1 MELNFSK
8 KTRKIVASLLAVAI
22 LLGVLPVSGL
32 TGNSSGTEGNNGSAN
47 TIFVKSYHQ
56 PVLFDSNGNVK
67 SVLTKKDGTYTGT
80 NVNSSDQ
87 IVFLRNDVAKEITVG
102 NTIVFYKKSSNT
114 STTDDAEPYDRIHVW
129 KENGESY
136 KEWKSDDAIMKKY
149 SGNLYYYIY
158 PSDKNKVIFHNGLND
173 DEVGVKKSKEWD
185 LNEWQVYTKNGL
197 AGSLLN
203 TLPTCKVGDNNAFSY
218 YSGKIT
224 SEKIEKS
231 DKFGATVTDVAG
243 NESDVF
249 KNDKITFYKFLT
261 SKENS
266 EALIDNVKVN
276 DVDGFKGVVTAKKLK
291 EDCTEV
297 EYTYTYTDNT
307 YGIKFTDTKT
317 VNYTFETP
325 LSVSGEWNVKVSD
338 KEVTDEDN
346 KLYYKDE
353 TSFNKITVSFD
364 NAKVTYGGK
373 EISGATNDSA
383 TEDGSLKSE
392 YFLNDKEV
400 SSAHL
405 NIQTDSNKSKDEN
418 ILKVKYSYTVN
429 GKTYETFETFTFYC
443 YVDSTAP
450 EITSFEFATVE
461 SDVDKVLSFL
471 TFGIYNNDQ
480 VVVTVNAEDK
490 NISSGIKKV
499 SLYNGED
506 GITADD
512 NDYTYENGVFSQTF
526 TLACGENE
534 FNQYMLTAK
543 AWDNVNNESASYT
556 FEKTDKAEDL
566 YSKGLKAKPSDSA
579 DTEVVTNTI
588 APIVTSI
595 TSKEYGSVK
604 YTKANKTEWYSGNV
618 EFNISAKDSTDDNYH
633 TGIKS
638 VTATFNGTDVS
649 EKLKGLP
656 VFTAEKVESV
666 NDITFNTEGLN
677 LNEGTNTVEVTV
689 VNNSG
694 MSSTKKYEVYVD
706 TIKPEVSQFEFKTV
720 KSDVDKILSFLT
732 FGIYNNE
739 KIQVTVSAYDVNNAE
754 NAKSGIDYLEENHAE
769 IQLYNGGEKIA
780 ADDNSYSYDE
790 NGVLSRTFT
799 LACGENEFKQY
810 MLTAKAWDNV
820 HNESVSYTFEKPD
833 KAEDLYSKELKA
845 KPSDSADIEVVTNTI
860 APIVTEIKSNAYG
873 ESSVK
878 YTDDGK
884 EWYSG
889 DIQFSI
895 SAKDST
901 DDKYHTGIKKVT
913 ATFNGTD
920 VSKKLKGL
928 PVFTAEKV
936 ESVNDITF
944 NTEGLNLNEGTNT
957 VEVTVVNNSGMSST
971 KKYEVYVDT
980 IKPEVSQFE
989 FKTVKSDVD
998 KILSFLTFG
1007 IYNNEK
1013 IQVTVSAY
1021 DVNNAE
1027 NAKSGIDYLEENHAE
1042 IQLYNGGEKIA
1053 ADDNS
1058 YSYDENGVLSRTF
1071 TLACGENEFKQYM
1084 LTAKAWDNVHNE
1096 SVSYTFEKPDKAE
1109 DLYSKGLKAKQ
1120 SDSADTEV
1128 VTNTIAPIVTSITS
1142 KAYGDDSV
1150 KYTDSENREWYS
1162 NNIQFNISADDSEV
1176 ANHHTG
1182 IKSVTATFN
1191 GTDVSEKL
1199 KGLPVFTA
1207 EKVESVN
1214 DITFNTEGLNLN
1226 EGTNTVEVTVVNN
1239 SGMSSTKKYEVYVD
1253 TIKPEVSQFEFKTVK
1268 SDVDKILSFLTF
1280 GIYNNEKIQVTV
1292 SAYDVNNA
1300 ENAKSGIDYLEE
1312 NHAEIQLYNGGEK
1325 IAADDNSYSYDEN
1338 GVLSRTFTLACGEN
1352 EFKQYMLTAKA
1363 WDNVHNESESYTFE
1377 KPDKAEDLYSKELK
1391 AKPSDSADTEVV
1403 TNTIKPIVTSII
1415 SEENG
1420 NTKKYTDENSGKEW
1434 YSGDDIN
1441 FFISAEDSEDYE
1453 HHTGIK
1459 SITAK
1464 LNGTGVDLQIY
1475 DYNKSKYI
1483 DLPDNYFSENDVE
1496 WINEVTFN
1504 TKGMKLNEG
1513 ENTIEVKV
1521 INNSGMSASKPY
1533 KFYIDRTAP
1542 TIEKFTIITDE
1553 QSEDT
1558 GRVLTNREFEK
1569 QEYRYYFN
1577 KDTKITVSAKDIG
1590 SGVSSISLITKDI
1603 SGNEEQENATAS
1615 NFSTDGSV
1623 TFTVKAEFKGE
1634 IYAYAVDR
1642 VENEGEKKKPD
1653 DLIVET
1659 QQHHNGNASVTMS
1672 RAKASYKDNSG
1683 LDLYSGN
1690 VNARVVFEDAYA
1702 GIKDAEIK
1710 VSDYTNTV
1718 TNTISV
1724 SVDNNGNIT
1733 SSGNGSV
1740 TVTGTK
1746 AKNTNDNLITNIVV
1760 DYVVTDNSNNIKIT
1774 TSMTDR
1780 AGNKT
1785 DNVKD
1790 NLSIDKTK
1798 PVIDVKY
1805 DNNEHTTYGGNDYY
1819 KADRTATVTV
1829 TERNF
1834 DESLVEAAIMR
1845 NGGRYTTIGGWT
1857 HNHNTADPDKSTHVA
1872 KIVYNTDG
1880 DFTFDIAVKDKAMNS
1895 ADKFTQQKFTV
1906 DKTAPVIDVSFDNNS
1921 AKNGNYYKADRT
1933 ATIKITEHNFNSG
1946 SQYVNIPVAA
1956 EGATAPSVV
1965 GWSGSGDDHNA
1976 TVSFNKDG
1984 KYSFTVDYTDL
1995 AGNKAVQKKV
2005 DSFYIDKTA
2014 PEVEITGVADHQA
2027 YNGTVAPV
2035 VTYKDD
2041 NFTDDHDFKFTKID
2055 INGKSDDTS
2064 KFDYDTGGNGVT
2076 EFIYK
2081 YRDFAEVLENDGIY
2095 NFTVELSDKAGNSTS
2110 KSVTF
2115 SVNRFGSTFK
2125 ASDESKKLINNG
2137 YTNAEQD
2144 IVIEEI
2150 NVTPLTKHSVTL
2162 AKSGGNSTELVE
2174 NTDYT
2179 FTSSNNGNE
2188 WCKSVYT
2195 VNKKNFSDEAAYTVT
2210 IMSVDKAKNT
2220 NNNRMADSSLSTEQK
2235 NKRECAISFVV
2246 DKTSPLVSITGIK
2259 DNELYKEASKKVK
2272 IVCEDDNL
2280 DKSKLVVTLDNKK
2293 LAEGEDYTIVDDK
2306 DGSIAGMLTAE
2317 IVLKAET
2324 GGIKENLK
2332 VTIGDLAGNTGE
2344 KSVDNFILS
2353 ANIFQRF
2360 FANPVLVICTFA
2372 GLALVIAAV
2381 IFFVAKKRKKAE

>member
-47 TIFVKSYHQ
+47 TIFVKSDYQ
-56 PVLFDSNGNVK
+56 PVLFDSNGKVK

-129 KENGESY
+129 KENGEPY

-261 SKENS
+261 TEENS
-266 EALIDNVKVN
+266 KALIDNVKVN

-317 VNYTFETP
+317 VNYTFEAP
-325 LSVSGEWNVKVSD
+325 LSVSGKWNVKVGD

-353 TSFNKITVSFD
+353 ALFNKITVSFD

-400 SSAHL
+400 SSDNL
-405 NIQTDSNKSKDEN
+405 NIQTDSNNSEDEN

-490 NISSGIKKV
+490 NISSGIKEI
-499 SLYNGED
+499 SLYNGDTLLKTQEFD
-506 GITADD
+506 KYIS
-512 NDYTYENGVFSQTF
+512 NGSATF
-526 TLACGENE
+526 TLNKSDELYKLYAVAEDKAYNCGKKWTFNLKDHNENYYNPIE
-534 FNQYMLTAK
+534 YNPDKGNTLPEL
-543 AWDNVNNESASYT
+543 VSYSG
-556 FEKTDKAEDL
+556 TDKFSDL
-566 YSKGLKAKPSDSA
+566 TVTPENFKHQSGKLFSYNENGEAFKLELSESLSALSEATVTVDKDDSKKEFSDTVTF
-579 DTEVVTNTI
+579 DT
-588 APIVTSI
+588 
-595 TSKEYGSVK
+595 TSKDARKDNCKLDYDLKLSEVFKAIGVSGSDI
-604 YTKANKTEWYSGNV
+604 SGNYT
-618 EFNISAKDSTDDNYH
+618 I
-633 TGIKS
+633 
-638 VTATFNGTDVS
+638 
-649 EKLKGLP
+649 
-656 VFTAEKVESV
+656 
-666 NDITFNTEGLN
+666 
-677 LNEGTNTVEVTV
+677 TV
-689 VNNSG
+689 VAINNAGVSSKAYTYGFSIDNTAPKPDTFTISG
-694 MSSTKKYEVYVD
+694 ESPK
-706 TIKPEVSQFEFKTV
+706 
-720 KSDVDKILSFLT
+720 DKILKFLT
-732 FGIYNNE
+732 FGIYSKNSIGIE
-739 KIQVTVSAYDVNNAE
+739 VSATDDKPSSGIASYALYDKKDGEYSKIGDSTDGKFKIDSRDKAYNLFVTVTDEFE
-754 NAKSGIDYLEENHAE
+754 NTSDYYTFN
-769 IQLYNGGEKIA
+769 YTG
-780 ADDNSYSYDE
+780 DDNGKY
-790 NGVLSRTFT
+790 NAT
-799 LACGENEFKQY
+799 
-810 MLTAKAWDNV
+810 
-820 HNESVSYTFEKPD
+820 
-833 KAEDLYSKELKA
+833 
-845 KPSDSADIEVVTNTI
+845 DSADATEVVRYDGKDKFSDLAVTPENFKHQDNKGLFSYKGKGELFNITLSESLSALSEATVTVDKDDSKKEFSDTVTFDTTSKDAKKEDCKLDYDLNLSKVFEQIGVKDEAISGKYTITVVATNNAGVSSEPYKYDFSIDNTAPEPKTFTI
-860 APIVTEIKSNAYG
+860 SG
-873 ESSVK
+873 ES
-878 YTDDGK
+878 
-884 EWYSG
+884 
-889 DIQFSI
+889 
-895 SAKDST
+895 
-901 DDKYHTGIKKVT
+901 
-913 ATFNGTD
+913 AT
-920 VSKKLKGL
+920 
-928 PVFTAEKV
+928 
-936 ESVNDITF
+936 
-944 NTEGLNLNEGTNT
+944 
-957 VEVTVVNNSGMSST
+957 
-971 KKYEVYVDT
+971 
-980 IKPEVSQFE
+980 
-989 FKTVKSDVD
+989 D
-998 KILSFLTFG
+998 KILKFLTFG
-1007 IYNNEK
+1007 IYSKNSIGIEVSATDDKPSSGIASYALYDKKDGEYSK
-1013 IQVTVSAY
+1013 IGDSTDGKFKIDSRDKAYNLFVTVT
-1021 DVNNAE
+1021 DEFE
-1027 NAKSGIDYLEENHAE
+1027 NTSDYYTFN
-1042 IQLYNGGEKIA
+1042 YTG
-1053 ADDNS
+1053 DDNGK
-1058 YSYDENGVLSRTF
+1058 YNATD
-1071 TLACGENEFKQYM
+1071 LAD
-1084 LTAKAWDNVHNE
+1084 A
-1096 SVSYTFEKPDKAE
+1096 
-1109 DLYSKGLKAKQ
+1109 
-1120 SDSADTEV
+1120 TEV
-1128 VTNTIAPIVTSITS
+1128 VSYNGNDQFSDLAVTPENFKHQSDKLFSYKENGEAFKLELSESLSALSEATVTVNKDGSEKEFSDTVTFDTTS
-1142 KAYGDDSV
+1142 KDAKKEDCKLDYAL
-1150 KYTDSENREWYS
+1150 NL
-1162 NNIQFNISADDSEV
+1162 SEV
-1176 ANHHTG
+1176 FEQIG
-1182 IKSVTATFN
+1182 VK
-1191 GTDVSEKL
+1191 
-1199 KGLPVFTA
+1199 
-1207 EKVESVN
+1207 
-1214 DITFNTEGLNLN
+1214 N
-1226 EGTNTVEVTVVNN
+1226 EAISGNYTITVVATNN
-1239 SGMSSTKKYEVYVD
+1239 VGVSSEPYKYDFSIDNTAPKPDTFTISGE
-1253 TIKPEVSQFEFKTVK
+1253 SQT
-1268 SDVDKILSFLTF
+1268 DKILKFLTF
-1280 GIYNNEKIQVTV
+1280 GIYSKNSIGIEVSATDDKPSSGIASYALYDKKDGEYSKIGDSTDGKFKIDSRDKAYNLFVTV
-1292 SAYDVNNA
+1292 TDEF
-1300 ENAKSGIDYLEE
+1300 ENTSDYYTF
-1312 NHAEIQLYNGGEK
+1312 NYTG
-1325 IAADDNSYSYDEN
+1325 DDNGKYN
-1338 GVLSRTFTLACGEN
+1338 AT
-1352 EFKQYMLTAKA
+1352 
-1363 WDNVHNESESYTFE
+1363 
-1377 KPDKAEDLYSKELK
+1377 
-1391 AKPSDSADTEVV
+1391 DSADATEVV
-1403 TNTIKPIVTSII
+1403 RYDGKDKFSDLAVTPENFKHQDNKGLFSYKGKGELFNITLSESLSALSEATVTVQKNGSTKSFLKTITFDTTSEKAEKDNCKLDYDLKLAEVFKAIGVSGSDISGKYTIKVKATNNAGVTRDDYTYEFSIDNTAPKITLFAFENGSQNPIVDETS
-1415 SEENG
+1415 S
-1420 NTKKYTDENSGKEW
+1420 
-1434 YSGDDIN
+1434 
-1441 FFISAEDSEDYE
+1441 
-1453 HHTGIK
+1453 
-1459 SITAK
+1459 
-1464 LNGTGVDLQIY
+1464 
-1475 DYNKSKYI
+1475 
-1483 DLPDNYFSENDVE
+1483 
-1496 WINEVTFN
+1496 
-1504 TKGMKLNEG
+1504 
-1513 ENTIEVKV
+1513 
-1521 INNSGMSASKPY
+1521 
-1533 KFYIDRTAP
+1533 
-1542 TIEKFTIITDE
+1542 
-1553 QSEDT
+1553 
-1558 GRVLTNREFEK
+1558 
-1569 QEYRYYFN
+1569 QEYRYYFQYN
-1577 KDTKITVSAKDIG
+1577 TNVTVTAKDSASGVKEIHFRAYDVVKKDNAVDETKTVS
-1590 SGVSSISLITKDI
+1590 S
-1603 SGNEEQENATAS
+1603 NNNAVFEVPA
-1615 NFSTDGSV
+1615 N
-1623 TFTVKAEFKGE
+1623 FKGE
-1634 IYAYAVDR
+1634 IYAYAVDKFD
-1642 VENEGEKKKPD
+1642 NSSIDKNIQGEGEKKPD

-1724 SVDNNGNIT
+1724 SVDNNGNII

-1790 NLSIDKTK
+1790 SLSIDKTK

-1857 HNHNTADPDKSTHVA
+1857 HNNNTADPDKSIHVA

-1946 SQYVNIPVAA
+1946 SQYVNIPVTA

-2041 NFTDDHDFKFTKID
+2041 NFTDDHDFRFTKIN
-2055 INGKSDDTS
+2055 INGKSEDTS

-2125 ASDESKKLINNG
+2125 ASDESEKLIKNG

-2179 FTSSNNGNE
+2179 FTSSNNSNE

-2220 NNNRMADSSLSTEQK
+2220 NNNRMANSSLSTGQK

-2293 LAEGEDYTIVDDK
+2293 LAEGKDYTIVDDK

-2381 IFFVAKKRKKAE
+2381 IFFVAKKRKKLNK

>member
-1 MELNFSK
+1 MDLNFSK

-32 TGNSSGTEGNNGSAN
+32 TGNSSGAEGNNGSAN
-47 TIFVKSYHQ
+47 TIFVKSDHQ

-87 IVFLRNDVAKEITVG
+87 IVFLRNDVAKGITVG

-129 KENGESY
+129 KENGEPY

-276 DVDGFKGVVTAKKLK
+276 DVDGFKGVVTAQKLK

-317 VNYTFETP
+317 VNYTFEAP
-325 LSVSGEWNVKVSD
+325 LSVSGKWNVKVND
-338 KEVTDEDN
+338 EEVTDENN
-346 KLYYKDE
+346 KLYCKDE
-353 TSFNKITVSFD
+353 ASFNKITVSFD

-373 EISGATNDSA
+373 EISVATNDSA

-392 YFLNDKEV
+392 YFLNDKKI
-400 SSAHL
+400 SSDSL
-405 NIQTDSNKSKDEN
+405 NIQTDSNKSEDEN

-490 NISSGIKKV
+490 NISSGIKKI
-499 SLYNGED
+499 SLYNGDTLLNTQEF
-506 GITADD
+506 GEYIS
-512 NDYTYENGVFSQTF
+512 NGSATF
-526 TLACGENE
+526 TLNKSDELYKLYAVAEDKADNCGKKWTFNLKDHNENCYKPIEYNPDKGNTLPELVSYGGIDKFSDLTVTPENFKHQVGGLFSYKEKGELFNITLSESLSALSEATVTVNKDGSEKE
-534 FNQYMLTAK
+534 FSDTITFDTTSKYAKKEDCKLDYDLKLAEVFDAIGVSGSDITGNYTITVVATNNAGESKVFTYDFSIDNTAPK
-543 AWDNVNNESASYT
+543 PEKFTISGESAT
-556 FEKTDKAEDL
+556 
-566 YSKGLKAKPSDSA
+566 
-579 DTEVVTNTI
+579 
-588 APIVTSI
+588 
-595 TSKEYGSVK
+595 
-604 YTKANKTEWYSGNV
+604 
-618 EFNISAKDSTDDNYH
+618 
-633 TGIKS
+633 
-638 VTATFNGTDVS
+638 
-649 EKLKGLP
+649 
-656 VFTAEKVESV
+656 
-666 NDITFNTEGLN
+666 
-677 LNEGTNTVEVTV
+677 
-689 VNNSG
+689 
-694 MSSTKKYEVYVD
+694 
-706 TIKPEVSQFEFKTV
+706 
-720 KSDVDKILSFLT
+720 DKILKFLT
-732 FGIYNNE
+732 FGIYSKNSIGIE
-739 KIQVTVSAYDVNNAE
+739 VSATDD
-754 NAKSGIDYLEENHAE
+754 KPSSGIATYA
-769 IQLYNGGEKIA
+769 LYDKKDGE
-780 ADDNSYSYDE
+780 
-790 NGVLSRTFT
+790 
-799 LACGENEFKQY
+799 
-810 MLTAKAWDNV
+810 
-820 HNESVSYTFEKPD
+820 
-833 KAEDLYSKELKA
+833 YSK
-845 KPSDSADIEVVTNTI
+845 I
-860 APIVTEIKSNAYG
+860 G
-873 ESSVK
+873 
-878 YTDDGK
+878 
-884 EWYSG
+884 
-889 DIQFSI
+889 
-895 SAKDST
+895 DST
-901 DDKYHTGIKKVT
+901 DGKFKIDSRDKAYNLFVTVTDKFDNTSNYYTFIYTGDKSGEYKATDLADATEVVRYDGKDKFSDLAVTPENFKHQTDKLFSYKENGELFNIKLSESLSALSEATVT
-913 ATFNGTD
+913 VNKDG
-920 VSKKLKGL
+920 S
-928 PVFTAEKV
+928 EK
-936 ESVNDITF
+936 EFSDTITF
-944 NTEGLNLNEGTNT
+944 NTTSKDTKKENCKFDYDLKLS
-957 VEVTVVNNSGMSST
+957 EVFKAIGVSGSDISGNYTITVVAINNAGVSSKAYTYDFSIDNTAPKPDTFTISGESST
-971 KKYEVYVDT
+971 
-980 IKPEVSQFE
+980 
-989 FKTVKSDVD
+989 D
-998 KILSFLTFG
+998 KILKFLTFG
-1007 IYNNEK
+1007 IYSKKEIKVN
-1013 IQVTVSAY
+1013 VTANDKNPS
-1021 DVNNAE
+1021 
-1027 NAKSGIDYLEENHAE
+1027 SGIKTYTLYELKNDEYRQISDPTTDGNFTLVNRDEAYNLFVRVTDKFDNESDYYTFDYTGNK
-1042 IQLYNGGEKIA
+1042 Q
-1053 ADDNS
+1053 DS
-1058 YSYDENGVLSRTF
+1058 YTATYDEAERP
-1071 TLACGENEFKQYM
+1071 K
-1084 LTAKAWDNVHNE
+1084 KAPE
-1096 SVSYTFEKPDKAE
+1096 LVSY
-1109 DLYSKGLKAKQ
+1109 
-1120 SDSADTEV
+1120 
-1128 VTNTIAPIVTSITS
+1128 
-1142 KAYGDDSV
+1142 
-1150 KYTDSENREWYS
+1150 
-1162 NNIQFNISADDSEV
+1162 
-1176 ANHHTG
+1176 
-1182 IKSVTATFN
+1182 N
-1191 GTDVSEKL
+1191 GTDKFSDLTVTPENFKHQDN
-1199 KGLPVFTA
+1199 KGLFSYKKNG
-1207 EKVESVN
+1207 ELFNIKLSESLSALSEATVTVN
-1214 DITFNTEGLNLN
+1214 KDGSAKSFSETITFDTTSEDAKKKDCKLDYDLKLAKVFKDIG
-1226 EGTNTVEVTVVNN
+1226 V
-1239 SGMSSTKKYEVYVD
+1239 SGSNISGKY
-1253 TIKPEVSQFEFKTVK
+1253 TIKVK
-1268 SDVDKILSFLTF
+1268 AT
-1280 GIYNNEKIQVTV
+1280 
-1292 SAYDVNNA
+1292 NNA
-1300 ENAKSGIDYLEE
+1300 SVTRDDYTYEFSIDNTAPVITLF
-1312 NHAEIQLYNGGEK
+1312 AI
-1325 IAADDNSYSYDEN
+1325 EN
-1338 GVLSRTFTLACGEN
+1338 GSQN
-1352 EFKQYMLTAKA
+1352 
-1363 WDNVHNESESYTFE
+1363 
-1377 KPDKAEDLYSKELK
+1377 
-1391 AKPSDSADTEVV
+1391 
-1403 TNTIKPIVTSII
+1403 PIVDETS
-1415 SEENG
+1415 S
-1420 NTKKYTDENSGKEW
+1420 
-1434 YSGDDIN
+1434 
-1441 FFISAEDSEDYE
+1441 
-1453 HHTGIK
+1453 
-1459 SITAK
+1459 
-1464 LNGTGVDLQIY
+1464 
-1475 DYNKSKYI
+1475 
-1483 DLPDNYFSENDVE
+1483 
-1496 WINEVTFN
+1496 
-1504 TKGMKLNEG
+1504 
-1513 ENTIEVKV
+1513 
-1521 INNSGMSASKPY
+1521 
-1533 KFYIDRTAP
+1533 
-1542 TIEKFTIITDE
+1542 
-1553 QSEDT
+1553 
-1558 GRVLTNREFEK
+1558 
-1569 QEYRYYFN
+1569 QEYRYYFQHN
-1577 KDTKITVSAKDIG
+1577 TNVTVTAKDSASGVKEIHFRAYDVVKKDNAVDETKTVS
-1590 SGVSSISLITKDI
+1590 S
-1603 SGNEEQENATAS
+1603 NNNAVFEVPA
-1615 NFSTDGSV
+1615 N
-1623 TFTVKAEFKGE
+1623 FKGE
-1634 IYAYAVDR
+1634 IYAYAVDKFD
-1642 VENEGEKKKPD
+1642 NSSIDKNIQGEGEKKPD

-1702 GIKDAEIK
+1702 GIKDATIT
-1710 VSDYTNTV
+1710 VYDYKN
-1718 TNTISV
+1718 
-1724 SVDNNGNIT
+1724 D
-1733 SSGNGSV
+1733 
-1740 TVTGTK
+1740 VTGTIYAEIGNDGSIK
-1746 AKNTNDNLITNIVV
+1746 KTEVTGSVNNIIFNDDYTTSKDNLLPKLVI

-1790 NLSIDKTK
+1790 SLSIDKTK
-1798 PVIDVKY
+1798 PAIGVKY

-1845 NGGRYTTIGGWT
+1845 NGGIYTTIGGWT
-1857 HNHNTADPDKSTHVA
+1857 HNNNTADPDKSTHVA

-1946 SQYVNIPVAA
+1946 SQYVNIPVTA
-1956 EGATAPSVV
+1956 EGTTAPSVV
-1965 GWSGSGDDHNA
+1965 GWSGSGNDHNA

-2035 VTYKDD
+2035 VTYRDD
-2041 NFTDDHDFKFTKID
+2041 NFTDDHDFKFTRID
-2055 INGKSDDTS
+2055 INNKSDDTS
-2064 KFDYDTGGNGVT
+2064 KFDYDTDGNGVT